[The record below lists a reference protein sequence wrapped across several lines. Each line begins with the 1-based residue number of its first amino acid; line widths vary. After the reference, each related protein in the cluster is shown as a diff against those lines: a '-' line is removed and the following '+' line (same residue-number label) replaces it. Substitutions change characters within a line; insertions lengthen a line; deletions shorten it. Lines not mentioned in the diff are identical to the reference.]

1 MMYLYYL
8 LFVVGLVFYALAL
21 VNTDATA
28 RACYSN
34 TGDGVMLV
42 TAVLLLFRV
51 AWKLQ
56 RAGGTPR

>member
-21 VNTDATA
+21 ANTDATA
-28 RACYSN
+28 RTCYSN

-56 RAGGTPR
+56 RGSGTPG